1 MYFLTLEVMGP
12 YNMTMDHNK
21 PLAQTAYGVIF
32 MGQQSRPCW
41 GDMFYGSGGASLMTF
56 QS

>member
-32 MGQQSRPCW
+32 
-41 GDMFYGSGGASLMTF
+41 YGTTVPSL
-56 QS
+56 QG